1 MFVAVA
7 ALAAACDSRDVSLN
21 GPTHPSF
28 ATATGAPAEVLDLAV
43 ASASDTSVTL
53 SFTEVDD
60 GIGAP
65 SSYDIRFMPSPMSWG
80 GAALSVSR
88 GTCAAPLAGT
98 AIGAR
103 RICTVLGLTTGTA
116 YDFRLVPFR
125 GTLKVNAVFGALSNV
140 ASDTA
145 RARAATAPRTAS
157 DLRITAVTDTSATL
171 SFTEVND
178 GTGQPASYDVRY
190 VVGATMSWGG
200 NSSVVR
206 GTCATPLAG
215 TTIGVVRRCTVL
227 GLSGS
232 TAYSFQLVA
241 FRGTLRVNA
250 VFGGLSNVTSGTT
263 APGGQV
269 PVASVTVTP
278 ASVALA
284 VGGTQQLGATLR
296 DASGNALTGRA
307 VNWTSSN
314 AAVATV
320 SANGLAQAVGEGS
333 AILTATS
340 GAVSGT
346 VAVTVATPAVTS
358 PGTVSDL
365 TVAGMTDTSL
375 TLSFT
380 EVKDGTGKAAR
391 YDVRLVVGATLSWG
405 GTPSVVRGTCA
416 TPMMG
421 TAIGAKRTCTVL
433 GVSAATTY
441 SFQLVAFRGTL
452 KTNAVFGGLS
462 NATSGATA
470 GRGGSGAG
478 QVTYYRTNFTD
489 GTTGPLDVYAYGG
502 GSCGPSTDY
511 RDAGS
516 AASIKCT
523 IPAIDYGA
531 AALQAWFGHGRLS
544 GLPSDPSLGQDLFQ
558 EVRFVLAPGAA
569 GAIGGT
575 ACTVLNPSSQ
585 FKVHKSVYGQAGS
598 AVNGWVM
605 SAIGPCSDG
614 GRLGTEAEMWN
625 IDGRTYPWSSASALL
640 EGSVYDVIY
649 RYHRYTAQGCG
660 TIAVWVN
667 GTKVWDS
674 PCQSYLGTTN
684 GSTQGLLF
692 WDGATYLQ
700 SGLTALTVYTLF
712 TQATNYPI
720 GAATASP

>member
-1 MFVAVA
+1 MTFKHKLSCRLALLKDRRSVVSTAVFALVAI
-7 ALAAACDSRDVSLN
+7 AACEKPVHLTDPGTGTVSRLVISPKILTLRQNQSSDLTAVGLTSVGDTASVVVSWSTT
-21 GPTHPSF
+21 GGSI
-28 ATATGAPAEVLDLAV
+28 TAT
-43 ASASDTSVTL
+43 S
-53 SFTEVDD
+53 
-60 GIGAP
+60 
-65 SSYDIRFMPSPMSWG
+65 
-80 GAALSVSR
+80 
-88 GTCAAPLAGT
+88 
-98 AIGAR
+98 
-103 RICTVLGLTTGTA
+103 TTGGMHYGRYQAGPDT
-116 YDFRLVPFR
+116 
-125 GTLKVNAVFGALSNV
+125 GKV
-140 ASDTA
+140 
-145 RARAATAPRTAS
+145 
-157 DLRITAVTDTSATL
+157 RIV
-171 SFTEVND
+171 V
-178 GTGQPASYDVRY
+178 TGQPAGPSDTAIV
-190 VVGATMSWGG
+190 
-200 NSSVVR
+200 
-206 GTCATPLAG
+206 
-215 TTIGVVRRCTVL
+215 TV
-227 GLSGS
+227 
-232 TAYSFQLVA
+232 T
-241 FRGTLRVNA
+241 
-250 VFGGLSNVTSGTT
+250 
-263 APGGQV
+263 QV
-269 PVASVTVTP
+269 PVASVAVSPASPSLQIGQAMQLAATPQDAGGTALSGRAVTWATSNTAVATVSGSGLVTGVTAGTATITATSEGKNGSATVTVTNVP
-278 ASVALA
+278 VASVAVSPAASSVPVGQTGQLTA
-284 VGGTQQLGATLR
+284 TPQDAGGT
-296 DASGNALTGRA
+296 ALSGRA
-307 VNWTSSN
+307 VTWATSN

-320 SANGLAQAVGEGS
+320 SGSGLVTGVTAGTAT
-333 AILTATS
+333 ITATS
-340 GAVSGT
+340 EGKNGSAT
-346 VAVTVATPAVTS
+346 VTV
-358 PGTVSDL
+358 
-365 TVAGMTDTSL
+365 
-375 TLSFT
+375 
-380 EVKDGTGKAAR
+380 
-391 YDVRLVVGATLSWG
+391 
-405 GTPSVVRGTCA
+405 
-416 TPMMG
+416 
-421 TAIGAKRTCTVL
+421 
-433 GVSAATTY
+433 
-441 SFQLVAFRGTL
+441 
-452 KTNAVFGGLS
+452 
-462 NATSGATA
+462 TSGAP
-470 GRGGSGAG
+470 G

-544 GLPSDPSLGQDLFQ
+544 GLPSDPSLDQDLFQ